1 MSNLSS
7 PRARWAART
16 PMAAHDA
23 LPAPL
28 RQWLAHAA
36 LPWSVP
42 SARRAWNN
50 ALRRHRNEA
59 AALAHLSRIEAATLR
74 REAALVWGK
83 SHPSAQ

>member
-28 RQWLAHAA
+28 RHWLAHAA
-36 LPWSVP
+36 LPWSLQ

-50 ALRRHRNEA
+50 AMRRHHDEA
-59 AALAHLSRIEAATLR
+59 AALAYLSRIEAATLR
-74 REAALVWGK
+74 REAVQVWGK
-83 SHPSAQ
+83 AHPMAQ